1 MDTAATLSFFQSF
14 YTGAALYVVPEV
26 NAPRAT
32 EPAPAPA
39 AATVPAV
46 VATAPVAPVAA
57 PPSPPK
63 VVPVAPPAPPV
74 AAAAPV
80 QPPAPLSA
88 PVAPVVPTPAAQAP
102 APPVAPA
109 AAPVAAQPLG
119 TLPLAQL
126 PAAAAAPA
134 GRVQPTPTESPVA
147 HIPFGTLGS
156 NPHGLVLL
164 VRLPPEQFRK
174 LPRNVFLNNL
184 LKALRLVMEDV
195 VLVNVEH
202 DKYPVALCSLRRE
215 IAARQILAFGKN
227 LLDVAVYTTQPYEPV
242 LLYGDTAFLGASEID
257 MLEYDAGRKK
267 QLWQAVQRM
276 FLS

>member
-14 YTGAALYVVPEV
+14 YTGAALYVVPEANTPV
-26 NAPRAT
+26 TT
-32 EPAPAPA
+32 EPVPGLVETAAEAVAPLAPA
-39 AATVPAV
+39 AAS
-46 VATAPVAPVAA
+46 PV
-57 PPSPPK
+57 PPS
-63 VVPVAPPAPPV
+63 VPPPAPPV
-74 AAAAPV
+74 AAV
-80 QPPAPLSA
+80 QPAAQPLPSPA
-88 PVAPVVPTPAAQAP
+88 PVAPA
-102 APPVAPA
+102 PVAPA
-109 AAPVAAQPLG
+109 AAPVTTQPLG
-119 TLPLAQL
+119 TLPLANL
-126 PAAAAAPA
+126 PAAAPAPA
-134 GRVQPTPTESPVA
+134 GRVQPTPTQSPVA
-147 HIPFGTLGS
+147 HIPFSTLGS

-164 VRLPPEQFRK
+164 VRLPAEQFRK

-202 DKYPVALCSLRRE
+202 EKYPVALCSLRRE

-242 LLYGDTAFLGASEID
+242 LLYGDTAYLGASEID